1 MNNNNTKYKCA
12 SLGKVK
18 KLAYIVTLDN
28 MLKSYDGLKKQDEE
42 AIAKSGSSVSILTDA
57 IIEKLTNLVNSERTL
72 TCRNVLIANYETM
85 TNPQYWL
92 NRKLFADLPKAD
104 SYALQKKIRQM
115 VDLMAALAMKIFQLG
130 ESHSE
135 AFFKKLMKSYEASQN
150 TPYKIWKSR
159 QLRLTMKKY
168 KQYQAELTADILN
181 LGIMDHDDEPTD
193 EERAAVR
200 LDLLKME
207 MSHGKKL
214 SDNFIDAA
222 AKLRRY
228 SYWDGH
234 KFMIDYP
241 IAKQYLYRIF
251 DKLTNDQRIALY
263 YYNVQMIQL
272 HQDMDELH
280 QEEPSASTYMPSS
293 ESQEDRIRSFF
304 NKQDDR
310 TQQAWLREAM
320 KALMGV
326 TDHTGKAIFWQK
338 QHWMGV
344 YLVLR
349 DRLGVRCPQTGFA
362 EYAQK
367 ITPLNCPDNLKIGQT
382 TMTNFSKLV
391 IEDKPYFE
399 MKHNPFEEV
408 CKTLWDIIFKQILTK
423 I

>member
-1 MNNNNTKYKCA
+1 MNNNKNKD

-28 MLKSYDGLKKQDEE
+28 MLKSYDELNKQDVDG
-42 AIAKSGSSVSILTDA
+42 IAKCGSSVSILTDA

-72 TCRNVLIANYETM
+72 TCRNVLIANYDTM
-85 TNPQYWL
+85 TAPQYWL
-92 NRKLFADLPKAD
+92 NRKLFADLPKTD
-104 SYALQKKIRQM
+104 SDALQKKIRLM
-115 VDLMAALAMKIFQLG
+115 VDLMAELAMKIFQLG

-135 AFFKKLMKSYEASQN
+135 AFFKKLMKSYEASQH
-150 TPYKIWKSR
+150 TPYEIWKSR
-159 QLRLTMKKY
+159 QYRLTMKKY

-181 LGIMDHDDEPTD
+181 LGIMDYDDEPTD
-193 EERAAVR
+193 EETAAVR
-200 LDLLKME
+200 LDLLMKE
-207 MSHGKKL
+207 MKRGKVL
-214 SDNFIDAA
+214 SDNFVEAA
-222 AKLRRY
+222 AKLKRY

-263 YYNVQMIQL
+263 YYDVQMKQI
-272 HQDMDELH
+272 HEDMEKLR
-280 QEEPSASTYMPSS
+280 QEAPTASANISPAT
-293 ESQEDRIRSFF
+293 SQEAKIRRFF
-304 NKQDDR
+304 NQQDEH

-320 KALMGV
+320 KALMGI

-367 ITPLNCPDNLKIGQT
+367 ITPQYCQENLKIGQT
-382 TMTNFSKLV
+382 TMTNFSKV
-391 IEDKPYFE
+391 ILEDRPYFE

-408 CKTLWDIIFKQILTK
+408 CKILWDIIFKQILTK

>member
-1 MNNNNTKYKCA
+1 MNNNKNKD

-28 MLKSYDGLKKQDEE
+28 MLKSYDELNKQDEDG
-42 AIAKSGSSVSILTDA
+42 IAKCGCSVSDLTDA
-57 IIEKLTNLVNSERTL
+57 ICVKLTNLVNSERTL
-72 TCRNVLIANYETM
+72 TCRNVLIANYDMM
-85 TNPQYWL
+85 TAPQYWL
-92 NRKLFADLPKAD
+92 NHKLFADLPKAD
-104 SYALQKKIRQM
+104 SVALKKKIRQM
-115 VDLMAALAMKIFQLG
+115 VDLMAELA
-130 ESHSE
+130 
-135 AFFKKLMKSYEASQN
+135 SYEACQK
-150 TPYKIWKSR
+150 TPYDIWKSR

-181 LGIMDHDDEPTD
+181 LGIMDYDDEPTD
-193 EERAAVR
+193 EETAAVR
-200 LDLLKME
+200 LDLLMKE
-207 MSHGKKL
+207 MKRGKVL
-214 SDNFIDAA
+214 SANFIDAA

-228 SYWDGH
+228 SYWEGN

-241 IAKQYLYRIF
+241 LAKQYLYRIF

-263 YYNVQMIQL
+263 YYNVQMNQL
-272 HQDMDELH
+272 HQDMDELR

-310 TQQAWLREAM
+310 TQRAWLREAM
-320 KALMGV
+320 KALMGI

-349 DRLGVRCPQTGFA
+349 DRLGMRCSQKGFA
-362 EYAQK
+362 DYAPK
-367 ITPLNCPDNLKIGQT
+367 ITPQNCQESLKIGQT

-408 CKTLWDIIFKQILTK
+408 CTK
-423 I
+423 LY

>member
-1 MNNNNTKYKCA
+1 MNNNKNKD

-28 MLKSYDGLKKQDEE
+28 MLKSYDELNKQDEDG
-42 AIAKSGSSVSILTDA
+42 IAKCGCSVSDLTDA
-57 IIEKLTNLVNSERTL
+57 ICVKLTNLVNSERTL
-72 TCRNVLIANYETM
+72 TCRNVLIANYDTM
-85 TNPQYWL
+85 TAPQYWL
-92 NRKLFADLPKAD
+92 NHKLYADLPKAD
-104 SYALQKKIRQM
+104 SVALKKKIRQM
-115 VDLMAALAMKIFQLG
+115 VDLMAELAMKIFQLG

-135 AFFKKLMKSYEASQN
+135 AFFKKLMKSYEACQK
-150 TPYKIWKSR
+150 TPYDIWKSR

-193 EERAAVR
+193 EETAAVR
-200 LDLLKME
+200 LDLLMKE
-207 MSHGKKL
+207 MKRGKVL
-214 SDNFIDAA
+214 SDNFVEAA
-222 AKLRRY
+222 AKLKRY
-228 SYWDGH
+228 SYWEGN

-241 IAKQYLYRIF
+241 LAKQYLYRIF
-251 DKLTNDQRIALY
+251 DKLTNDQRIQLY
-263 YYNVQMIQL
+263 YYNVQMNQL

-280 QEEPSASTYMPSS
+280 QEEPTASAYMPSS
-293 ESQEDRIRSFF
+293 ESQEDKIRHFF

-310 TQQAWLREAM
+310 TQQAWLHEAM

-349 DRLGVRCPQTGFA
+349 DRLGMRCSQKGFA
-362 EYAQK
+362 DYAPK
-367 ITPLNCPDNLKIGQT
+367 ITPQNCQESLKIGQT

>member
-1 MNNNNTKYKCA
+1 MNNNKNKD

-28 MLKSYDGLKKQDEE
+28 MLKSYDELNKQDVDG
-42 AIAKSGSSVSILTDA
+42 IAKCGSSVSILTDA

-72 TCRNVLIANYETM
+72 TCRNVLIANYDTM
-85 TNPQYWL
+85 TAPQYWL
-92 NRKLFADLPKAD
+92 NHKLFADLPKAD
-104 SYALQKKIRQM
+104 SVALQKKIRQM

-349 DRLGVRCPQTGFA
+349 DRLGMRCPQTGFA
-362 EYAQK
+362 DYVQK
-367 ITPLNCPDNLKIGQT
+367 ITPQNCQESLKIGQT
-382 TMTNFSKLV
+382 TMTNFSKIIL
-391 IEDKPYFE
+391 EDKPYFE

-408 CKTLWDIIFKQILTK
+408 CKTLWDIIVKQILTK

>member
-1 MNNNNTKYKCA
+1 MNNNKIKCE

-72 TCRNVLIANYETM
+72 TCRNVLIANYDTM
-85 TNPQYWL
+85 TAPQYWL
-92 NRKLFADLPKAD
+92 GHKLFADLPKAD
-104 SYALQKKIRQM
+104 SDALQKKIRQM
-115 VDLMAALAMKIFQLG
+115 VDLMAELAMKIFQLG
-130 ESHSE
+130 ESHSD
-135 AFFKKLMKSYEASQN
+135 AFFKKLMKSYEASQH
-150 TPYKIWKSR
+150 TPYEIWKSR
-159 QLRLTMKKY
+159 QYRLTMKKY

-181 LGIMDHDDEPTD
+181 LGIMDYDDEPTD
-193 EERAAVR
+193 EEIAAVR
-200 LDLLKME
+200 LDLLKSE
-207 MSHGKKL
+207 MSRGKVL
-214 SDNFIDAA
+214 SANFIDAA

-228 SYWDGH
+228 SYWEGN
-234 KFMIDYP
+234 KFIIDYP
-241 IAKQYLYRIF
+241 LAKQYLYRIF

-263 YYNVQMIQL
+263 YYDVQMKQI
-272 HQDMDELH
+272 HEDMEKLR
-280 QEEPSASTYMPSS
+280 QEAPTTSANISPAT
-293 ESQEDRIRSFF
+293 SQEAKIRSFF
-304 NKQDDR
+304 NQQDDR

-320 KALMGV
+320 KALMGI

>member
-1 MNNNNTKYKCA
+1 MNNNKIKCE

-42 AIAKSGSSVSILTDA
+42 SIAKSGSSVSILTDA
-57 IIEKLTNLVNSERTL
+57 IIVKLINLVNSERTL
-72 TCRNVLIANYETM
+72 TCRNVLIANYDTM

-92 NRKLFADLPKAD
+92 GHTLFADLPKAD
-104 SYALQKKIRQM
+104 SDALQKKIRQM
-115 VDLMAALAMKIFQLG
+115 VDLMAELAMKIFQLG

-135 AFFKKLMKSYEASQN
+135 AFFKKLMKSYEASQH
-150 TPYKIWKSR
+150 TPYEIWKSR
-159 QLRLTMKKY
+159 QYRLTMKKY

-181 LGIMDHDDEPTD
+181 LGIMDYDDEPTD
-193 EERAAVR
+193 EETAAVR
-200 LDLLKME
+200 LDLLMKE
-207 MSHGKKL
+207 MKRGKVL
-214 SDNFIDAA
+214 SDNFVDAA

-228 SYWDGH
+228 SYWEGN

-241 IAKQYLYRIF
+241 LAKQYLYRIF

-263 YYNVQMIQL
+263 YYDVQMKQI
-272 HQDMDELH
+272 HEDMEKLR
-280 QEEPSASTYMPSS
+280 QEVPTASANISPAT
-293 ESQEDRIRSFF
+293 SQEAKIRSFF
-304 NKQDDR
+304 NQQDDR

-320 KALMGV
+320 KALMGI

-367 ITPLNCPDNLKIGQT
+367 ITPQNCPDNQKIGQT

>member
-1 MNNNNTKYKCA
+1 MA
-12 SLGKVK
+12 
-18 KLAYIVTLDN
+18 A
-28 MLKSYDGLKKQDEE
+28 
-42 AIAKSGSSVSILTDA
+42 
-57 IIEKLTNLVNSERTL
+57 
-72 TCRNVLIANYETM
+72 
-85 TNPQYWL
+85 PQYWL
-92 NRKLFADLPKAD
+92 NHKLFADLPKAD
-104 SYALQKKIRQM
+104 SVALQKKIRQM

-320 KALMGV
+320 KANRSYWESHFLAETTLDGRLSGV
-326 TDHTGKAIFWQK
+326 KRQAGHA
-338 QHWMGV
+338 
-344 YLVLR
+344 L
-349 DRLGVRCPQTGFA
+349 
-362 EYAQK
+362 
-367 ITPLNCPDNLKIGQT
+367 
-382 TMTNFSKLV
+382 FSKGICRLRPKDYAPELSGESENRSDHDDELLQACYRGQAV
-391 IEDKPYFE
+391 F
-399 MKHNPFEEV
+399 
-408 CKTLWDIIFKQILTK
+408 
-423 I
+423 

>member
-1 MNNNNTKYKCA
+1 MNNNKNKD

-28 MLKSYDGLKKQDEE
+28 MLKSYDELNKQDEDV
-42 AIAKSGSSVSILTDA
+42 IVKCGCSVSDLTDA
-57 IIEKLTNLVNSERTL
+57 ICVKLTNLVNSERTL
-72 TCRNVLIANYETM
+72 TCRNVLIANYDTM
-85 TNPQYWL
+85 TAPQYWL
-92 NRKLFADLPKAD
+92 NHKLFAD
-104 SYALQKKIRQM
+104 ALQKKIRQM

-135 AFFKKLMKSYEASQN
+135 AFFKKLMKSYEACQK
-150 TPYKIWKSR
+150 TPYDIWKSR

-181 LGIMDHDDEPTD
+181 LGIMDYDDEPTD
-193 EERAAVR
+193 EETAAVR
-200 LDLLKME
+200 LDLLMKE
-207 MSHGKKL
+207 MKRGKVL
-214 SDNFIDAA
+214 SDNFVEAA

-228 SYWDGH
+228 SYWEGN

-241 IAKQYLYRIF
+241 LAKQYLYRIF

-263 YYNVQMIQL
+263 YYNVQMNQL
-272 HQDMDELH
+272 HQDMDEL
-280 QEEPSASTYMPSS
+280 QKEEPTASAYMPSS

-320 KALMGV
+320 KALMGI

-338 QHWMGV
+338 QHWM
-344 YLVLR
+344 
-349 DRLGVRCPQTGFA
+349 
-362 EYAQK
+362 
-367 ITPLNCPDNLKIGQT
+367 ITPQNCQESLKIGQT

>member
-1 MNNNNTKYKCA
+1 MNNNKNKD

-28 MLKSYDGLKKQDEE
+28 MLKSYDDLKQQDEE
-42 AIAKSGSSVSILTDA
+42 SIAKCGCSVSDLTDA
-57 IIEKLTNLVNSERTL
+57 IIVKLTNLVNSERTL
-72 TCRNVLIANYETM
+72 TCRNVLIANYDTM
-85 TNPQYWL
+85 TAPQYWL
-92 NRKLFADLPKAD
+92 NHKLFADLPKAD
-104 SYALQKKIRQM
+104 SVALKKKIRQM
-115 VDLMAALAMKIFQLG
+115 VDLMAELAMKIFQLG

-135 AFFKKLMKSYEASQN
+135 AFFKKLMKSYEACQK
-150 TPYKIWKSR
+150 TPYDIWKSR

-181 LGIMDHDDEPTD
+181 LGIMDYDDEPTD
-193 EERAAVR
+193 EEIAAVR
-200 LDLLKME
+200 LDLLKSE
-207 MSHGKKL
+207 MSRGKVL
-214 SDNFIDAA
+214 STNFIDAA

-263 YYNVQMIQL
+263 YYNVQMNQL

-310 TQQAWLREAM
+310 TQQAWLREAIE
-320 KALMGV
+320 ALMAV